1 MSLHVH
7 AGTRG
12 SSSSQGHVE
21 HVQAAVAS
29 IVGRMGCTRCGL
41 VATLPVEYQADPSPE
56 TSKLGMDC

>member
-7 AGTRG
+7 AGN
-12 SSSSQGHVE
+12 SASFNPQ

-41 VATLPVEYQADPSPE
+41 VATLPVEYQADPSPA
-56 TSKLGMDC
+56 SGGQGVVC